1 MSKESEYMALRDE
14 MMKQFDRIHDTMKYG
29 LGVFI
34 ALIAYYHAST
44 PDKISSGIA
53 ICLFQLLVFS
63 IGIIILRNYQGIYLE
78 GTHIAV
84 CHENAI
90 EFPWHRMSR
99 RYGDFTKEKFPF
111 PFGSRWGADSTVF
124 SYILF
129 IAGTVAWIEIL
140 TQNQITY
147 IDMKSMLPLFIF
159 AGVITLANA
168 FILYKL
174 VFGIKKYREEIE
186 IKWKLYSAKGK
197 ATYTDFYSTAGSATT
212 AKNGE
217 TKP

>member
-1 MSKESEYMALRDE
+1 
-14 MMKQFDRIHDTMKYG
+14 
-29 LGVFI
+29 
-34 ALIAYYHAST
+34 
-44 PDKISSGIA
+44 
-53 ICLFQLLVFS
+53 
-63 IGIIILRNYQGIYLE
+63 
-78 GTHIAV
+78 V

-99 RYGDFTKEKFPF
+99 RYGDFAKQQFPF

-129 IAGTVAWIEIL
+129 IAGTVAWIEIF
-140 TQNQITY
+140 TKTQITC
-147 IDMKSMLPLFIF
+147 IDMKAMLPLFIF
-159 AGVITLANA
+159 AGVITLANV

-174 VFGIKKYREEIE
+174 VFGIRKYREKIE
-186 IKWKLYSAKGK
+186 MEWKSYSAVGK
-197 ATYTDFYSTAGSATT
+197 ATYTDFYSTDRNPPM